1 MILFYSLYQC
11 LAAKVYST
19 PSKRATVPYRYRAHP
34 DIVVV
39 TFIGSKSCCWPTTST
54 KNHNNYFELE
64 SKQLNSNHS
73 IRSSLILEFCEAG
86 A

>member
-1 MILFYSLYQC
+1 MILFYSLYQW
-11 LAAKVYST
+11 LAAKVYSLKGCYGT
-19 PSKRATVPYRYRAHP
+19 LSLPRPSRH
-34 DIVVV
+34 
-39 TFIGSKSCCWPTTST
+39 SCCWPTTST